1 MCTDVSDHF
10 SVFCIISQTSIQE
23 KVPTISKRNFN
34 GKNID
39 IFKNCLLNHN
49 WDSVLSCNEAQ
60 RAFSVL
66 QGVIDQLIE
75 QIFPEQTFTVNYRN
89 RHEWMTPELR
99 MAITK
104 RNTMANI
111 SKQNPDNSDLHNE
124 YKKFRNDL
132 TSALRNAQLEHH
144 SKELDLTKHDVSKTW
159 GVLRQIIGL
168 TGTKVSK
175 NLKFDYNN
183 KIISDDTEIANAFN
197 NFFASIDTELAS
209 KITSTLNPM
218 TYISN
223 IENSIFVPDVTEN
236 DVWNVIAQ
244 LKNSSA
250 GWNHFPAIVAK
261 QCINGY
267 ITPLTH
273 VINLSLIQEV
283 FPSELKLAR
292 VVPIY
297 NKMYARRTRSFFRN
311 KNAI

>member
-1 MCTDVSDHF
+1 MGL
-10 SVFCIISQTSIQE
+10 CI
-23 KVPTISKRNFN
+23 
-34 GKNID
+34 
-39 IFKNCLLNHN
+39 
-49 WDSVLSCNEAQ
+49 
-60 RAFSVL
+60 
-66 QGVIDQLIE
+66 
-75 QIFPEQTFTVNYRN
+75 
-89 RHEWMTPELR
+89 
-99 MAITK
+99 
-104 RNTMANI
+104 
-111 SKQNPDNSDLHNE
+111 
-124 YKKFRNDL
+124 
-132 TSALRNAQLEHH
+132 
-144 SKELDLTKHDVSKTW
+144 KHDVSKTW
-159 GVLRQIIGL
+159 GVLRQSIGL
-168 TGTKVSK
+168 TRPKVSR

-197 NFFASIDTELAS
+197 NFFASIGTELAS

-250 GWNHFPAIVAK
+250 GWDHFPAIVAK

-273 VINLSLIQEV
+273 VINLSLIQGV

-297 NKMYARRTRSFFRN
+297 KNGDRQQITNYRPRSVTSFFSKVLEKIMCNVLTNFLEENGVISKFQFGFR
-311 KNAI
+311 KKHGTQHAIIT

>member
-1 MCTDVSDHF
+1 
-10 SVFCIISQTSIQE
+10 
-23 KVPTISKRNFN
+23 
-34 GKNID
+34 
-39 IFKNCLLNHN
+39 
-49 WDSVLSCNEAQ
+49 
-60 RAFSVL
+60 
-66 QGVIDQLIE
+66 
-75 QIFPEQTFTVNYRN
+75 
-89 RHEWMTPELR
+89 
-99 MAITK
+99 
-104 RNTMANI
+104 MANI

-132 TSALRNAQLEHH
+132 TSALRNAQFEHH

-168 TGTKVSK
+168 TGPKVSK

-197 NFFASIDTELAS
+197 NFFASIGTELAS

-250 GWNHFPAIVAK
+250 GWDHFPAIVAK

-273 VINLSLIQEV
+273 VINLSLIQGV

-297 NKMYARRTRSFFRN
+297 KNGDRQQITNYRPISVTSFFSKVFEKNYVQRFN
-311 KNAI
+311 KFSRRERCHFKVSIWFPEKTWNSTRHNNFS

>member
-1 MCTDVSDHF
+1 
-10 SVFCIISQTSIQE
+10 
-23 KVPTISKRNFN
+23 
-34 GKNID
+34 
-39 IFKNCLLNHN
+39 
-49 WDSVLSCNEAQ
+49 
-60 RAFSVL
+60 
-66 QGVIDQLIE
+66 
-75 QIFPEQTFTVNYRN
+75 
-89 RHEWMTPELR
+89 MTPELR
-99 MAITK
+99 TAITK

-144 SKELDLTKHDVSKTW
+144 SKELDLTKHAVSKTW

-168 TGTKVSK
+168 TGPKVSK

-197 NFFASIDTELAS
+197 NFFASIGTELAS
-209 KITSTLNPM
+209 KITSTVNPM

-250 GWNHFPAIVAK
+250 GWDHFPAIVAK

-273 VINLSLIQEV
+273 VIDLSLIQGV
-283 FPSELKLAR
+283 FPSDLKLAR

-297 NKMYARRTRSFFRN
+297 
-311 KNAI
+311 KNRDRQQITNYRLYL